1 MTHQTGMT
9 NDDQCRRSSFGCH
22 VADGNVAPDS
32 VRERSFGFVG
42 VRGRS
47 LSLYLVVGVG
57 RRVVVVVG
65 SVVVWWLW
73 WLMEERK
80 YVTHCDI
87 SVMFKLTREI
97 T

>member
-1 MTHQTGMT
+1 MKCVMG
-9 NDDQCRRSSFGCH
+9 
-22 VADGNVAPDS
+22 S

-42 VRGRS
+42 VHGRS
-47 LSLYLVVGVG
+47 VSLYLVVGVG

-65 SVVVWWLW
+65 GVVVWWLW

-80 YVTHCDI
+80 YVTRCDI

>member
-1 MTHQTGMT
+1 MKRVMG
-9 NDDQCRRSSFGCH
+9 
-22 VADGNVAPDS
+22 S
-32 VRERSFGFVG
+32 VRERSFGSLAAVG

-47 LSLYLVVGVG
+47 VSLYLVVGVG

-65 SVVVWWLW
+65 GVVVW

-80 YVTHCDI
+80 YVTRCDI

>member
-1 MTHQTGMT
+1 M
-9 NDDQCRRSSFGCH
+9 
-22 VADGNVAPDS
+22 
-32 VRERSFGFVG
+32 
-42 VRGRS
+42 
-47 LSLYLVVGVG
+47 YLVVGVG

-65 SVVVWWLW
+65 GVVVWWLW

-87 SVMFKLTREI
+87 RVMFKLTREI

>member
-1 MTHQTGMT
+1 MVTWHRIPSASG
-9 NDDQCRRSSFGCH
+9 RLGSL
-22 VADGNVAPDS
+22 VA
-32 VRERSFGFVG
+32 VG

-65 SVVVWWLW
+65 GVVVWWLW

-80 YVTHCDI
+80 YVTRCDI
-87 SVMFKLTREI
+87 SVMFELTREI

>member
-1 MTHQTGMT
+1 MKRVMG
-9 NDDQCRRSSFGCH
+9 
-22 VADGNVAPDS
+22 S
-32 VRERSFGFVG
+32 VCEQLFGFVG

-47 LSLYLVVGVG
+47 VSLYLVVGVG
-57 RRVVVVVG
+57 RHLVVVVG
-65 SVVVWWLW
+65 GVVVWWLW

-87 SVMFKLTREI
+87 SVMFKLTHEI